1 MADKIARWKEDE
13 QREREMEEQRL
24 RGTRWDDDSME
35 VDDADEMHV
44 DDESED
50 EDDEADTEEIRRLKV
65 CDPKFLD
72 IDFG

>member
-1 MADKIARWKEDE
+1 MLLDWPLLEF
-13 QREREMEEQRL
+13 
-24 RGTRWDDDSME
+24 E